1 MSIPTPIVF
10 LNGDFTPI
18 TDAKISVLDRG
29 FLFADGVYEVI
40 PAYAGKLFRLSQH
53 IERLNSSLQAIR
65 MSPPL
70 SAQQWENTLNK
81 LIQQQPDPASDQ
93 SVYLQVTRG
102 ANEQRDHQ
110 LPEQYQPTV
119 FAMCQPI
126 ASHNLSSIALG
137 IKAIT
142 LDDIRWDWCHI
153 KSVALLGNI
162 LLKQQAA
169 DQQCTEA
176 ILLRDGYAT
185 EGSASNLFIVKNKQL
200 ITPPKSHYLL
210 PGITRDLVL
219 ELATKE
225 GITCIEREISEQQL
239 FDADEVWL
247 TSSTKEIMP
256 VIELNR
262 QVVAN
267 GQPGQLWQQ
276 VSTAYSQFKTQLRE
290 SDNDQ

>member
-1 MSIPTPIVF
+1 MSMPTPIVF

-53 IERLNSSLQAIR
+53 IERLNSSLNAIR

-70 SAQQWENTLNK
+70 SAQQWESTLNK

-110 LPEQYQPTV
+110 LPEQYQATV

-126 ASHNLSSIALG
+126 ASHNLNAIALG

-262 QVVAN
+262 QVVAD